1 MNMSDLTNKNPEV
14 KLRSLLSLNDKGVQ
28 EIILFLQSHRDAN
41 YLIDLAMNDPVVSLH
56 YNRLG
61 YLINALH
68 IQRRAEQR
76 DMNVHSYAFSGVRA
90 ITQAAV
96 DKAIPVEAK
105 IPQEQFAQSIT
116 SLTQGHEEG
125 HKKTIVTAYLRWLA
139 KKDTEYPDH
148 SLGVVKKIYQIVMLL
163 KQTEEGEVNAGS
175 KVSSCLVIASLYES
189 AIVYKDRDDKMFPP
203 YDFSCHP
210 GTEARLL
217 DIVWPMFDSV
227 VEDKSL
233 SKSLSTI
240 ALVRMIA
247 SAHQDMFYQTV
258 DMGHVKEP
266 GLNLSFVKD
275 LNRRIQQKLESNPA
289 AIHKIEESSEVPI
302 GIPKLMKCY
311 EAVNGRYMLKQDV
324 GIEGV
329 QQDLP
334 KQFDNI
340 AALVTWGRGNKHT
353 IVSTET
359 VLRDKDAFVGE
370 ILQDIEIACSKV
382 FDPVLLYMPFATV
395 DQPGKAHFQQIC
407 SEYIEGRI
415 AEYDA
420 SQAGIDEWG
429 LSQQKEAVEAA
440 NAGISEEETPED
452 LKEYPYFDLGKK
464 IEAALESIHSRK
476 TLLVEKLWNS
486 ADVGIDYVSIV
497 LEDISHPMQLKLV
510 NNLKRSRKITAQ
522 NYEACLGNRVYI
534 AILLMQ
540 SDDKSISGPATEFI
554 EQKVLPEGQYVC
566 KRLQELGLYGALDTL
581 INCIANMQD
590 KLRLD
595 LEFGGHNALDIL
607 SSDLLS
613 LELLTTPD
621 CRGHNTLMSAAYYG
635 HTEVVKAILTRDK
648 ILAQVML
655 TTKDRDGQNALML
668 ASKAGHTEV
677 VKTFLAFKHLS
688 NQVLLEKTK
697 EGKNALMLAI
707 GCGHREVTKE
717 ILALDNLPG
726 QMLLEK
732 NRGGENAL
740 VIAIKEYSLIIRMG
754 VRKRFD
760 QHSDM
765 MKAILARDDLPYF
778 VQTGM
783 HDVESL
789 LGRVISLAICDG
801 DTGLAKA
808 FLAREDLPISD
819 LTCDAPI
826 YPFISPLKAAVS
838 YGYIEILTMIVN
850 KLANA
855 GKLTFSDRQ
864 YLLRNGYF
872 MLSFTENKSRLEAG
886 GDIGADSVV
895 VAAGNKSSIRLSSQ
909 WFHQVPT
916 EKAREG
922 KNELMLAAW
931 LGQKKIVQGIL
942 AQDDLSDQMLI
953 EKDAY
958 GRNALVMAVM
968 NGHTE
973 VAKLILTRDSLP
985 DQVLTDCYQGRNPL
999 MWAALFGY
1007 VGVAELIVSRRNLP
1021 HQVLTTED
1029 GNDENALMVA
1039 ATYNHLEVV
1048 EVILARLDLPDEA
1061 FMTTA
1066 GSDKNIL
1073 MKAILDG
1080 NINLAEVVLA
1090 RDNLPPSIFKNGYS
1104 DNVLTQA
1111 IEDGYIKI
1119 AKAILARP
1127 NLPAEALVSY
1137 DSLGRTPLGLAAF
1150 YDYQEIAKAIL
1161 DRDDLIKTAEFLNYV
1176 IWAQFRDHCALTIA
1190 ASHGHID
1197 IIKAVLSQKHFSAS
1211 LLINDANPILSQILE
1226 SGYRPSTAVLEL
1238 IVTQY
1243 AKLGVLTFSE
1253 RWMLLRAGYVMLAF
1267 TANKSQLTETP
1278 LNTAAASTL
1287 YGDDPDAIV
1296 GPNNENAEGHH
1307 LDLRPGAE
1315 QPGL

>member
-1 MNMSDLTNKNPEV
+1 MNISDLTNKNPET
-14 KLRSLLSLNDKGVQ
+14 KLRSLLSLNDRGVQ

-76 DMNVHSYAFSGVRA
+76 DINVHSYAFSGVRA
-90 ITQAAV
+90 ITQAAM
-96 DKAIPVEAK
+96 DQAIPVEAK

-116 SLTQGHEEG
+116 NLTHGHEEG
-125 HKKTIVTAYLRWLA
+125 QQKTIVTAYLRWLA

-163 KQTEEGEVNAGS
+163 KQTEEGEVNAGN
-175 KVSSCLVIASLYES
+175 KVSSGLVIASLYES

-210 GTEARLL
+210 GTEERLL
-217 DIVWPMFDSV
+217 DIVWPMLDSV

-233 SKSLSTI
+233 SVM

-266 GLNLSFVKD
+266 GLNSSFVKD
-275 LNRRIQQKLESNPA
+275 LNRRIQQKLESNPD
-289 AIHKIEESSEVPI
+289 AIHKIEESREVPI
-302 GIPKLMKCY
+302 GIPELMKCY
-311 EAVNGRYMLKQDV
+311 EAVDGRYTLKQDI

-340 AALVTWGRGNKHT
+340 ADLVTWGRGNKRT
-353 IVSTET
+353 IVSIET
-359 VLRDKDAFVGE
+359 VLRNKDAFVGE
-370 ILQDIEIACSKV
+370 ILQDIEIECSV
-382 FDPVLLYMPFATV
+382 FDPVLLYMPFATAH
-395 DQPGKAHFQQIC
+395 QPGKAHFQQMC

-420 SQAGIDEWG
+420 SQAGVDEWG

-452 LKEYPYFDLGKK
+452 LKEYPYFDLGEK
-464 IEAALESIHSRK
+464 IEAALESTRRCK
-476 TLLVEKLWNS
+476 TLLAEKLWNS
-486 ADVGIDYVSIV
+486 ADVGIDYVSIA

-510 NNLKRSRKITAQ
+510 NNFKESRKITAQ
-522 NYEACLGNRVYI
+522 NYEVCLGNRVHI

-540 SDDKSISGPATEFI
+540 SGDKFISGQATEFI

-566 KRLQELGLYGALDTL
+566 KRLQELGLYGVLDAL

-595 LEFGGHNALDIL
+595 LEFGGHYALDIL

-621 CRGHNTLMSAAYYG
+621 SRGHNTLMSAAYYG

-707 GCGHREVTKE
+707 DCAHTEVVKTFLAFKNLSNQVFLEKTKE
-717 ILALDNLPG
+717 G
-726 QMLLEK
+726 K
-732 NRGGENAL
+732 NAL
-740 VIAIKEYSLIIRMG
+740 GVAIEGYSRIGRGTIS
-754 VRKRFD
+754 KRFD

-765 MKAILARDDLPYF
+765 MMAILARDDLSYF
-778 VQTGM
+778 VQTGKM

-789 LGRVISLAICDG
+789 LWMAISLAICDG
-801 DTGLAKA
+801 DTELAKA
-808 FLAREDLPISD
+808 FLAREDLPVSN
-819 LTCDAPI
+819 LACDAPI
-826 YPFISPLKAAVS
+826 FPFISPLRAAVCH
-838 YGYIEILTMIVN
+838 GYIEILTMIVN

-872 MLSFTENKSRLEAG
+872 MLSFTENQDCLEAG

-909 WFHQVPT
+909 WFYQVPI
-916 EKAREG
+916 EKAKEG

-931 LGQKKIVQGIL
+931 LGQKEIVQGIL
-942 AQDDLSDQMLI
+942 ARDDLSDQMLI
-953 EKDAY
+953 EKDVY

-1007 VGVAELIVSRRNLP
+1007 VGVVEVIVSRRNLP

-1048 EVILARLDLPDEA
+1048 EVILARTNLPDQV

-1066 GSDKNIL
+1066 DSDKNIL
-1073 MKAILDG
+1073 MKEIKDR

-1090 RDNLPPSIFKNGYS
+1090 RDNLPPSIFTNSYS

-1127 NLPAEALVSY
+1127 NLPAEALISY
-1137 DSLGRTPLGLAAF
+1137 DSLGRSPLGLAAF
-1150 YDYQEIAKAIL
+1150 YDYQEIAEAIL
-1161 DRDDLIKTAEFLNYV
+1161 DRDDLIKTAEFLNHV
-1176 IWAQFRDHCALTIA
+1176 IWAQCREHCALAIA

-1211 LLINDANPILSQILE
+1211 LLINDANPILSKILE

-1253 RWMLLRAGYVMLAF
+1253 RRMLLRAGYVMLAF
-1267 TANKSQLTETP
+1267 TANKSQLIETP
-1278 LNTAAASTL
+1278 LNTVAASTL
-1287 YGDDPDAIV
+1287 DTDAPGAIL
-1296 GPNNENAEGHH
+1296 GPNNGNAEGHH
-1307 LDLRPGAE
+1307 LDLGPGAE